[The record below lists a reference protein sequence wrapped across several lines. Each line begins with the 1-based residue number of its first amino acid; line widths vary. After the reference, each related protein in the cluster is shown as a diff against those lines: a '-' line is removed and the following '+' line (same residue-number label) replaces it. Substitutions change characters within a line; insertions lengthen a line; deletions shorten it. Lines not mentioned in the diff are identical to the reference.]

1 MNKRIALLP
10 ALFVALSSLVYTGCK
25 DDEDTTPPVV
35 TLNGDQNV
43 TIYLQGTF
51 TDPGATAVDD
61 EDGSV
66 TVSTS
71 GTVDNNFAD
80 DYTITYSAT
89 DAAGNTGTNFR
100 VVTVANELGS
110 SAFEGTYSC
119 IITASGQAPY
129 TYTESLALSNTLNKA
144 LEWSKFGDYANANA
158 KLNIVLG
165 TNNQVTIPT
174 QTIVCGTPAV
184 ARTFDGNGTLVG
196 TGGPGSTVILNINET
211 VNSITGAFTYTYT
224 KQ

>member
-10 ALFVALSSLVYTGCK
+10 ALFLALSSLVYTGCK

-61 EDGSV
+61 EDGTV

-89 DAAGNTGTNFR
+89 DAAGNSGTNFR

-110 SAFEGTYSC
+110 SAFEGTYNC
-119 IITASGQAPY
+119 IITSPGIPTY
-129 TYTESLALSNTLNKA
+129 TYSESLTLSNSLNKA
-144 LEWSKFGDYANANA
+144 LEWSKFGDYSNANA
-158 KLNIVLG
+158 KLNIVIG
-165 TNNQVTIPT
+165 TNKQVTAHYHKQLCVEMCQFPLS
-174 QTIVCGTPAV
+174 VEV
-184 ARTFDGNGTLVG
+184 NFDRYRWFRF
-196 TGGPGSTVILNINET
+196 
-211 VNSITGAFTYTYT
+211 NSDFTN
-224 KQ
+224 